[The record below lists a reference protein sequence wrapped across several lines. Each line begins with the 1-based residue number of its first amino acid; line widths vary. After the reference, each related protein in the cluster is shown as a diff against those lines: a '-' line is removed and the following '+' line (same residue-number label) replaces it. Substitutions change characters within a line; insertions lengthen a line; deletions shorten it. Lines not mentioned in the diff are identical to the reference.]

1 MKKDANS
8 ILKNIFDTA
17 SNAVQEGY
25 EILPTMD
32 KEKYQERDGLEGPI
46 MTRSGKVV
54 YYDPGEG
61 AYYDP
66 TSDFYISNDEFTA
79 LDNESMRNVR
89 EEMSKDYEAEIDK
102 IIAEIKDLGVE
113 DPQEIAS
120 VVDSFIDDEDDA
132 VEVYVTVLDF
142 LGLAESVTEL
152 NIPGTNTEFNPNF
165 GHRDQPSHP
174 ENQGLGNQQMRPK
187 ARPKKLAPATSL
199 RPRSRPTYSGA
210 GGTSELAPNGQMTGS
225 TRGVS
230 ETLSPEEKRLV
241 SKMYNKD
248 GTLTDLGR
256 RVMGHDTPKV
266 EEGHSPHK
274 KGTAKYKK
282 HMAAM
287 HAEDIKENPT
297 PGRGDGHAEV
307 RRRQQDA
314 EANDFLNRVAAHKQK
329 TDHFLNTINPVID
342 HPVAVGLR
350 NRRNRVKEYAI
361 DDPRYS
367 PNASAINRRDTR
379 HDLEKL
385 QDLMRQMKQEI
396 GVEPDK
402 APIRAPIPA
411 DGNRIA
417 SLKVKEE
424 AKVSISQV
432 KESISTK
439 STDKN
444 RIVADYIG
452 GYLTGNLNESQVK
465 AEIAHVA
472 SRISESVDVDTV
484 YKNMTRTNIQEQ
496 LDKKLSI
503 RESIAQLQ
511 NIVDTKSMQAVKF
524 SDGSMK
530 IDMTTASLVLS
541 AYSKVKPENQAKI
554 EKMIETKGGF
564 KRLLD
569 IIYK

>member
-8 ILKNIFDTA
+8 ILKDIFDTA

-120 VVDSFIDDEDDA
+120 VVDSFIDNKDDA

-287 HAEDIKENPT
+287 HAEDIKE
-297 PGRGDGHAEV
+297 
-307 RRRQQDA
+307 
-314 EANDFLNRVAAHKQK
+314 
-329 TDHFLNTINPVID
+329 
-342 HPVAVGLR
+342 
-350 NRRNRVKEYAI
+350 
-361 DDPRYS
+361 
-367 PNASAINRRDTR
+367 
-379 HDLEKL
+379 
-385 QDLMRQMKQEI
+385 
-396 GVEPDK
+396 
-402 APIRAPIPA
+402 
-411 DGNRIA
+411 
-417 SLKVKEE
+417 E